1 MKRLLFLAATLLL
14 TAVSYGQTTL
24 TEEEW
29 NCIPPE
35 VRVKINKMFTEIVA
49 QARKQ
54 TANQKENGI
63 LMVEDG
69 KYFSYEPE
77 GSVFTQTARDR
88 QAPPEG
94 NYVFS
99 RWSDMTDVK
108 STYISPELFRMT
120 RKLPKLNIRNQ
131 QIDLSPIVTELKG
144 VYLLDFARYRK
155 GDVNVRYCRNTTREG
170 LRRDIRDF
178 LDKGHYIT
186 LMDMRQDGQYTRL
199 YVATDGETVSGFVM
213 VELDDSFDYGRFICL
228 EGQIPQ
234 KDFDILIRKS
244 LK

>member
-1 MKRLLFLAATLLL
+1 MKRLLLLVATLLL
-14 TAVSYGQTTL
+14 TAASYGQTTL

-29 NCIPPE
+29 NSIPPE
-35 VRVKINKMFTEIVA
+35 VRAKLDKMIMELVG
-49 QARKQ
+49 QAAKQ
-54 TANQKENGI
+54 AAIQRETGH

-69 KYFSYEPE
+69 KYYSYEPE

-199 YVATDGETVSGFVM
+199 YVATDGETVSGFVL

-228 EGQIPQ
+228 EGRIPQ
-234 KDFDILIRKS
+234 KEFDKLIRKS
-244 LK
+244 LQ

>member
-1 MKRLLFLAATLLL
+1 MKRLLLLAAALLL

-29 NCIPPE
+29 NSIPPD
-35 VRVKINKMFTEIVA
+35 VKVKITKMILEYA
-49 QARKQ
+49 NRAREQA
-54 TANQKENGI
+54 ASQKEMGH

-69 KYFSYEPE
+69 KYYSYEPT

-99 RWSDMTDVK
+99 RWSDMTDVN

-120 RKLPKLNIRNQ
+120 NKLPKLNIRNR
-131 QIDLSPIVTELKG
+131 QIDFSPIVTELKG

-170 LRRDIRDF
+170 LRKDIRDF
-178 LDKGHYIT
+178 LDKGHYVT
-186 LMDMRQDGQYTRL
+186 LMDMRQNGQYTRL
-199 YVATDGETVSGFVM
+199 YVATDGETVSGFVL

-228 EGQIPQ
+228 EGRIPQ
-234 KDFDILIRKS
+234 IKFDKLIRQS
-244 LK
+244 LQ